1 MGEHPH
7 QVGRQDLAGS
17 GQCLQPG
24 RLDDGDAVMVVG
36 VDQHPAGSEA
46 DAYLEHSNGAG
57 VESVLGD
64 GTLHGHG
71 GSDCVGGSGREA
83 LIPSPVRRNTVSWWA
98 ATATASISSW
108 RVRSASPKSSP
119 KRDRSSLEPTMS
131 VNKIAPVLT
140 VAPTQVMATVVPEPP
155 GSGLGLQWRPVAVMR
170 RISPRSSTSSSSH
183 RFRHRSWSCAAPP
196 VQTGS
201 ASVVEIRELPSSV
214 RCTGHLSAIRSSA
227 VRCASS
233 RSPSTTM
240 RRSK

>member
-1 MGEHPH
+1 
-7 QVGRQDLAGS
+7 
-17 GQCLQPG
+17 
-24 RLDDGDAVMVVG
+24 MVVG

-140 VAPTQVMATVVPEPP
+140 VAPTQVMATVVAEPP
-155 GSGLGLQWRPVAVMR
+155 SRRAAEPPSRRAAEPPSRRAAGLRARIAVAACSGD
-170 RISPRSSTSSSSH
+170 
-183 RFRHRSWSCAAPP
+183 APDLAE
-196 VQTGS
+196 VIDELIV
-201 ASVVEIRELPSSV
+201 ASV
-214 RCTGHLSAIRSSA
+214 
-227 VRCASS
+227 
-233 RSPSTTM
+233 STPLVVL
-240 RRSK
+240 RGAAGSDRLGERGRDP

>member
-1 MGEHPH
+1 
-7 QVGRQDLAGS
+7 
-17 GQCLQPG
+17 
-24 RLDDGDAVMVVG
+24 MVVG
-36 VDQHPAGSEA
+36 VDQHPARSEG

-155 GSGLGLQWRPVAVMR
+155 SRRAAGPPGRRARIAVAACSGD
-170 RISPRSSTSSSSH
+170 
-183 RFRHRSWSCAAPP
+183 APDLAEI
-196 VQTGS
+196 VDELIV
-201 ASVVEIRELPSSV
+201 ASV
-214 RCTGHLSAIRSSA
+214 
-227 VRCASS
+227 
-233 RSPSTTM
+233 STPLVVL
-240 RRSK
+240 RGAAGSDRLGERGRDP